1 MSTTAEHEIRIPF
14 DEVYR
19 TVRSAVERLGIS
31 GERGDRCAQLFA
43 EATRDGVYS
52 HGLERFPTF
61 ARAVATGLVDATAT
75 PEQRGGG
82 GGAAIERWDGR
93 RGPGNVNA
101 WFAMD
106 RAMMLAREHGMGAVA
121 LGNTNHWM
129 RGGSYGWQAAE
140 QGFLAMCWSNTLPN
154 TSVAGESPVMGNN
167 PFVIGL
173 PRAAGPVVLD
183 MALSQYAVGV
193 MAGYARR
200 SEQLPVPGGFDA
212 AGQLTDD
219 AAAIVGGGVGAA
231 IGHWKGLALAVA
243 LDAWASML
251 SGGRA
256 THQLGL
262 DPAQESGQ
270 TQFFLAVDPD
280 VVTEPGDR
288 EQMVEGIVA
297 ALKAAPGVGG
307 AELRYP
313 GEGTA
318 RMREENLARGLPV
331 HPETWEAIR
340 AVG

>member
-1 MSTTAEHEIRIPF
+1 MSSTVHELRLPF
-14 DEVYR
+14 EEVSQV
-19 TVRSAVERLGIS
+19 VRDAVERLGIT
-31 GERGDRCAQLFA
+31 GERGDLCARLFV

-52 HGLERFPTF
+52 HGVERFPTF
-61 ARAVATGLVDATAT
+61 ARSVAAGLGDVGAR
-75 PEQRGGG
+75 PERVS

-93 RGPGNVNA
+93 RGPGNLNA
-101 WFAMD
+101 WSAMD
-106 RAMMLAREHGMGAVA
+106 RAITLARSHGLGAVA

-140 QGFLAMCWSNTLPN
+140 QGLLAMCWSNTLPN

-173 PRAAGPVVLD
+173 PRERGPVVLD

-193 MAGYARR
+193 MTGYALRGER
-200 SEQLPVPGGFDA
+200 LPVPGGFDA
-212 AGQLTDD
+212 EGRLTDD
-219 AAAIVGGGVGAA
+219 ASAIMDGGHGAA
-231 IGHWKGLALAVA
+231 IGHWKGFALAVA

-256 THQLGL
+256 THELGQ

-280 VVTEPGDR
+280 VLTGPADR
-288 EQMVEGIVA
+288 EQMVEGSIA
-297 ALKAAPGVGG
+297 ALKAAPGEDG

-318 RMREENLARGLPV
+318 ATRQENLARGLPIR
-331 HPETWEAIR
+331 PETWA
-340 AVG
+340 ALHDGA